1 MKPSILVLASVVGV
15 SSVASAQ
22 SAAELMS
29 GLDTVKKGPSQAGL
43 RDCEKADAD
52 QNAHFEQNMDNPAA
66 AVFGGAKLACTYLE
80 RIAWKAPSAKQAPKA
95 KGGRRGEL
103 PSAADVVARA
113 ADFWAGADDM
123 YYVKVLSGG
132 VIGTAW
138 RRNEM
143 SDTPGVPSSRDVDV
157 FHVVAAA
164 VANDQTNC
172 FVIYGALHQENLNHP
187 DGTKPPAW
195 SASEYKATDFQRAQK
210 IACPKGAKAPKPP
223 PAE

>member
-1 MKPSILVLASVVGV
+1 MGMKPSILVIAGVVSV
-15 SSVASAQ
+15 SSVAAAQ

-29 GLDTVKKGPSQAGL
+29 GLDTVKKGPSQAGV
-43 RDCEKADAD
+43 RDCEKADAE

-80 RIAWKAPSAKQAPKA
+80 RIAWKAPSTKAAPKP
-95 KGGRRGEL
+95 KGGKGL
-103 PSAADVVARA
+103 PSAADVVKRA
-113 ADFWAGADDM
+113 SDFWASADDM

-132 VIGTAW
+132 VLGTW

-157 FHVVAAA
+157 FQVIVAA

-172 FVIYGALHQENLNHP
+172 FVVYGELHQENLNHP
-187 DGTKPPAW
+187 DGTKAPAW

-210 IACPKGAKAPKPP
+210 ISCPKGAKAPKPP
-223 PAE
+223 PTE